1 MSGNWRVIL
10 LYGALAALLLACL
23 KLVSMAPLAFD
34 WGRELMAAAISTVA
48 LVIGLRLAA
57 RSAPAP
63 AAQIEMP
70 SGVAP
75 SLPLDSVPAADAA
88 EPIVELL
95 SPRELSVLRLL
106 AEGASNKEIAQGL
119 GVAENTVKTHLANLY
134 AKLGVR
140 RRTEAL
146 AEARRRGWP

>member
-1 MSGNWRVIL
+1 MIL

-34 WGRELMAAAISTVA
+34 WGRELVAAAISTVA
-48 LVIGLRLAA
+48 LVIGLRLAT
-57 RSAPAP
+57 RSAPVSAGLNEVP
-63 AAQIEMP
+63 FEM
-70 SGVAP
+70 AP
-75 SLPLDSVPAADAA
+75 SPPPDSIPAPQAV
-88 EPIVELL
+88 EPVVELL

-106 AEGASNKEIAQGL
+106 ADGASNKEIARGL

-134 AKLGVR
+134 SKLGVR